1 MDSDPE
7 FRNKIYQFIYLKDI
21 RKTAILSYNSGS
33 NRPIERSIY
42 ILKDNISRMINRYSA
57 VNSERLGINIYIRK
71 KRGIARSSLSF
82 WQEYFYIVLLAD
94 RVTINSQIEVS
105 LYRLLIGIYAILS
118 IELEMPI

>member
-42 ILKDNISRMINRYSA
+42 ILKDNISKMINRYSA